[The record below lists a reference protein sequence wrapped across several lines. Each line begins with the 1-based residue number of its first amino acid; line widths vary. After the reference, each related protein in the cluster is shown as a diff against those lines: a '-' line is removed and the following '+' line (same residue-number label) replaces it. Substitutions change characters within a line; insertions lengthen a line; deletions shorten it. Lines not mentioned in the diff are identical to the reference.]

1 MQLGRMKVLFSIGTS
16 IFLLA
21 TIVVFISISMV
32 SPTPSFGATACDSSA
47 SLTSPLVASPTS
59 GDTSTQFAF
68 SGTIANCNSVDNSGA
83 QPLPLGITLR
93 GISDDPNANGLI
105 FGLKTDF
112 TGAFVL
118 KTPLTVGGWTFEV
131 WNLGN
136 ALSGNNSIHLIVS
149 QGAAYVCGDTVGVA
163 NLPTCSSAGQLNC
176 CPQGCPDQA
185 DIDGPL
191 GCTGGSGG
199 TGGPCQQPPQPYPA
213 DLALEITNKWFISIR
228 NVGADQLRWI
238 YEIFYAVQGTR
249 FLELVKGAE
258 IDGVANSVSQQ
269 VDCPS
274 NPGADVLF
282 GNTYGETATKQ
293 LIIHELAHVIQSCQP
308 DSISHMSETRNAVAA
323 EGFLTTYSANPCFSG
338 VDQYN
343 EDYAETLGFHLNPN
357 TGEITCGSGPNPF
370 AGGAHPAHKALA
382 IKVVADYSCSL

>member
-185 DIDGPL
+185 YIDGQYKCISQPNPVGSNESGQICITKVVTPISPPPGPL
-191 GCTGGSGG
+191 GCTGGFGG

-249 FLELVKGAE
+249 FLELVKVAE
-258 IDGVANSVSQQ
+258 IDGV
-269 VDCPS
+269 
-274 NPGADVLF
+274 
-282 GNTYGETATKQ
+282 
-293 LIIHELAHVIQSCQP
+293 
-308 DSISHMSETRNAVAA
+308 
-323 EGFLTTYSANPCFSG
+323 
-338 VDQYN
+338 
-343 EDYAETLGFHLNPN
+343 
-357 TGEITCGSGPNPF
+357 
-370 AGGAHPAHKALA
+370 
-382 IKVVADYSCSL
+382 